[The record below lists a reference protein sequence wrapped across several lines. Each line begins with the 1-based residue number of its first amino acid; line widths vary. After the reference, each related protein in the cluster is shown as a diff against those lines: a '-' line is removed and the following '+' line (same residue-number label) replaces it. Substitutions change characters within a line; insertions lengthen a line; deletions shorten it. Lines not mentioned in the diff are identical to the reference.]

1 MIKKI
6 LITGATGYIGSHVAK
21 KLIEKGYQVCALI
34 RETSDIQK
42 YPLPPA
48 VTYAVHDGTT
58 VSIVEI
64 FRAQKPDCVIH
75 LAARFIAEHQSS
87 QVETLLKDN
96 IVFSTNIFEGMKAS
110 GCPYIIN
117 TTSSWEH
124 YQGQTYN
131 PVCLYAATK
140 RAVTDILKYY
150 CEAAQITAVTLCIYD
165 TYGPHDLRGK
175 LIGKFFEI
183 AKSGA
188 ALSMSEG
195 QQQINYVYIDDVVEA
210 YIHSVGQIERQ
221 TERMRTYY
229 LRSEETC
236 TLRELSLIFEKA
248 VHARL
253 NIEWGKRPYRAREVM
268 EIYPDG
274 ERLPG
279 WEANVSLEE
288 GLRRVAEE
296 SSHVPEGQSEI
307 ETN

>member
-6 LITGATGYIGSHVAK
+6 LITGATGYIGSRVAK
-21 KLIEKGYQVCALI
+21 NLIEKDYQVCALI

-42 YPLPPA
+42 YPLPQA
-48 VTYAVHDGTT
+48 VTYAVHDGT
-58 VSIVEI
+58 VASIVEI
-64 FRAQKPDCVIH
+64 FCAEKPDCVIH

-87 QVETLLKDN
+87 QVEMLLTDN
-96 IVFSTNIFEGMKAS
+96 IVFSTGIFEGMKQS
-110 GCPYIIN
+110 GCQYMIN

-124 YQGQTYN
+124 YQGKRYN

-150 CEAAQITAVTLCIYD
+150 CEAAQITAMTLCIYD

-183 AKSGA
+183 AESGA
-188 ALSMSEG
+188 VLPMSEG

-210 YIHSVGQIERQ
+210 YIHSVEVIEQQ

-229 LRSEETC
+229 LRSEETY
-236 TLRELSLIFEKA
+236 TLQELSLIFEKA
-248 VHARL
+248 VHAHL
-253 NIEWGKRPYRAREVM
+253 HIEWGKRPYRAREVM
-268 EIYPDG
+268 EIYSGG

-279 WEANVSLEE
+279 WEAQVSLEE
-288 GLRRVAEE
+288 GLRRIAEAE
-296 SSHVPEGQSEI
+296 RKEKEMQG
-307 ETN
+307 

>member
-1 MIKKI
+1 MVKKI

-34 RETSDIQK
+34 RQASDIHK
-42 YPLPPA
+42 YPLPSS

-58 VSIVEI
+58 ASIVEI
-64 FRAQKPDCVIH
+64 FREQKPDCVIH

-87 QVETLLKDN
+87 QVETLLEDN
-96 IVFSTNIFEGMKAS
+96 IVYSTNIFEGMKVS

-150 CEAAQITAVTLCIYD
+150 CETGQITATTLCIYD
-165 TYGPHDLRGK
+165 TYGPNDRRGK

-183 AKSGA
+183 AESGA
-188 ALSMSEG
+188 VLPMSEG
-195 QQQINYVYIDDVVEA
+195 QQHINYVFIDDVVEA
-210 YIHSVGQIERQ
+210 YIHSVGQIEQQ
-221 TERMRTYY
+221 TEHMRTYY
-229 LRSEETC
+229 LRSEETY

-248 VHARL
+248 VHKHL
-253 NIEWGKRPYRAREVM
+253 HIEWGKRPYRAREVM
-268 EIYPDG
+268 EVYSGG

-279 WEANVSLEE
+279 WEAHVSLEE
-288 GLRRVAEE
+288 GLRRIAEE
-296 SSHVPEGQSEI
+296 NLCVPEGQSEI

>member
-6 LITGATGYIGSHVAK
+6 LITGATGYIGSRVAE

-34 RETSDIQK
+34 RETSDIYK
-42 YPLPPA
+42 YPLPPS
-48 VTYAVHDGTT
+48 VTYVVHDGTT
-58 VSIVEI
+58 ASMVEI
-64 FRAQKPDCVIH
+64 FCAEKPDCVIH

-87 QVETLLKDN
+87 QVETLLEDN

-124 YQGQTYN
+124 YQGEQYN

-150 CEAAQITAVTLCIYD
+150 CEAAQITAITLCIYD

-183 AKSGA
+183 AESGA
-188 ALSMSEG
+188 VLPMSEG
-195 QQQINYVYIDDVVEA
+195 RQQINYVYIDDVVEA
-210 YIHSVGQIERQ
+210 YIHSVEVIEQQ
-221 TERMRTYY
+221 TERMCTYY
-229 LRSEETC
+229 LRSEEAY

-248 VHARL
+248 VHAHL
-253 NIEWGKRPYRAREVM
+253 HIEWGKRPYRVREVM
-268 EIYPDG
+268 EIYSGG

-279 WEANVSLEE
+279 WEAQVSLEE
-288 GLRRVAEE
+288 GLRRIAKE
-296 SSHVPEGQSEI
+296 SSCDSDAVG
-307 ETN
+307 N